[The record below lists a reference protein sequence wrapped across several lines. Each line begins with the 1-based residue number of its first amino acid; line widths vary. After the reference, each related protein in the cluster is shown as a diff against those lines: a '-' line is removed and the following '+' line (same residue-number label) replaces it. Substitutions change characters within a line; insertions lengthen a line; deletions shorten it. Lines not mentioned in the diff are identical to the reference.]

1 MISKE
6 SFIKKLRVLGKQYA
20 NKTILDSENHQDAT
34 ESVISDYLQGAEDS
48 YNTFRTYD
56 KERFCDSLR
65 NILNYYKK
73 LEELEDVLNCV
84 LRESP
89 IGESESF
96 IITDLIRALANDDSE
111 TMDDIEWWL
120 YEDVEKEWIIDG
132 ELVKVETPEQFYDA
146 LKKLNRV

>member
-6 SFIKKLRVLGKQYA
+6 SFLKKLRVLGKQYA
-20 NKTILDSENHQDAT
+20 NKTILDSKDHQDAV
-34 ESVISDYLQGAEDS
+34 EAVVSDYLQGAEDS
-48 YNTFRTYD
+48 YDTFRTYD

-65 NILNYYKK
+65 DILHYQRDLDK
-73 LEELEDVLNCV
+73 LEDTLGCAIF
-84 LRESP
+84 ESY
-89 IGESESF
+89 ICESLTF
-96 IITDLIRALANDDSE
+96 IITSLIRALANDDE
-111 TMDDIEWWL
+111 NTVDDIEWWL

>member
-6 SFIKKLRVLGKQYA
+6 SFIKKLKVLGKQYA
-20 NKTILDSENHQDAT
+20 NKTILDPENHQDAVK
-34 ESVISDYLQGAEDS
+34 SVISDYLKGVEDS
-48 YNTFRTYD
+48 YDIFRTYD
-56 KERFCDSLR
+56 KERFCNSLR

-89 IGESESF
+89 IGESESS
-96 IITDLIRALANDDSE
+96 IITDLIKALANNDE
-111 TMDDIEWWL
+111 NTVEDIEWWL

>member
-6 SFIKKLRVLGKQYA
+6 SFLEKLKVLGKQYA
-20 NKTILDSENHQDAT
+20 SKTILDSENHQDAV

-65 NILNYYKK
+65 DILHYQRDLDK
-73 LEELEDVLNCV
+73 LEDTLGCAIY
-84 LRESP
+84 ESH
-89 IGESESF
+89 ICESVTF
-96 IITDLIRALANDDSE
+96 IITSLIRALANDDE
-111 TMDDIEWWL
+111 NTVEDIEWWL
-120 YEDVEKEWIIDG
+120 YEDVEKELIIDE

>member
-6 SFIKKLRVLGKQYA
+6 SFLKKLSVLGKQYA
-20 NKTILDSENHQDAT
+20 NKIIVDPENHQDAT
-34 ESVISDYLQGAEDS
+34 KSVISDYLQGAEDS
-48 YNTFRTYD
+48 YDTFRTYD
-56 KERFCDSLR
+56 KERFCNSLR
-65 NILNYYKK
+65 DILNYYKK
-73 LEELEDVLNCV
+73 LEEIENVLNCV

-89 IGESESF
+89 IGESITF
-96 IITDLIRALANDDSE
+96 IITDLIKALANNDE
-111 TMDDIEWWL
+111 NTVEDIEWWL

>member
-1 MISKE
+1 MISKK
-6 SFIKKLRVLGKQYA
+6 SFLEKLRVLGNQYA
-20 NKTILDSENHQDAT
+20 NNIVLNSKNKDAKDII
-34 ESVISDYLQGAEDS
+34 ISDYLQGASDS
-48 YNTFRTYD
+48 YATFRTYD

>member
-6 SFIKKLRVLGKQYA
+6 SFLKKLRVLGKQYA
-20 NKTILDSENHQDAT
+20 SKTILEPENHQDAAK
-34 ESVISDYLQGAEDS
+34 SVISDYLKGVEDS
-48 YNTFRTYD
+48 YDTFRTYD
-56 KERFCDSLR
+56 KERFCNSLR

-89 IGESESF
+89 IGESESS
-96 IITDLIRALANDDSE
+96 IITDLIKALANNDE
-111 TMDDIEWWL
+111 NTVEDIEWWL
-120 YEDVEKEWIIDG
+120 YEDVEKEWVIDG

>member
-6 SFIKKLRVLGKQYA
+6 SFLKKVRVLGKQYA
-20 NKTILDSENHQDAT
+20 NMAIIDTENHQDAVNA
-34 ESVISDYLQGAEDS
+34 VISDYLQGAEDA
-48 YNTFRTYD
+48 YDTFRTYD

-65 NILNYYKK
+65 DILHYQRELDK
-73 LEELEDVLNCV
+73 LEDTLGCV
-84 LRESP
+84 ICESS
-89 IGESESF
+89 ICESVSF
-96 IITDLIRALANDDSE
+96 IITSLIRALANDDSE
-111 TMDDIEWWL
+111 TRDDIEWWL

>member
-6 SFIKKLRVLGKQYA
+6 SFIEKLRILGKQYA

>member
-6 SFIKKLRVLGKQYA
+6 SFIKKLKVLGKQYDS
-20 NKTILDSENHQDAT
+20 KTILDPENHKDT
-34 ESVISDYLQGAEDS
+34 VESVISDYLQGVEDS
-48 YNTFRTYD
+48 YDIFRTYD

>member
-1 MISKE
+1 VISKE
-6 SFIKKLRVLGKQYA
+6 SFLKKIRVLGKQYA
-20 NKTILDSENHQDAT
+20 NNIVLNPENKDAKDII
-34 ESVISDYLQGAEDS
+34 ISDYLQGAADA
-48 YNTFRTYD
+48 YDTFRTYD
-56 KERFCDSLR
+56 KERFCNSLR

-73 LEELEDVLNCV
+73 LEELEDILNCV

-96 IITDLIRALANDDSE
+96 IIADLIRALANNDSE
-111 TMDDIEWWL
+111 TIEDIEWWL
-120 YEDVEKEWIIDG
+120 YEDVEKEWVIDG

>member
-6 SFIKKLRVLGKQYA
+6 SFIEKLRVLGKQYA

-65 NILNYYKK
+65 DILHYQRELDK
-73 LEELEDVLNCV
+73 LENTLGCV
-84 LRESP
+84 ICESS
-89 IGESESF
+89 ICESVTF
-96 IITDLIRALANDDSE
+96 IITSLIRTLANDDSE
-111 TMDDIEWWL
+111 TRDDIEWWL

>member
-6 SFIKKLRVLGKQYA
+6 SFIKKLRVLGEQYA
-20 NKTILDSENHQDAT
+20 NKTILDTENHQDAVNA
-34 ESVISDYLQGAEDS
+34 VISDYLQGAEDS
-48 YNTFRTYD
+48 YDTFRTYD
-56 KERFCDSLR
+56 KERFCNSLR

-89 IGESESF
+89 IGESELF
-96 IITDLIRALANDDSE
+96 IITDLIKALANNDE
-111 TMDDIEWWL
+111 NTVEDIEWWL

-132 ELVKVETPEQFYDA
+132 ELVKVETPEQLYDA

>member
-6 SFIKKLRVLGKQYA
+6 SFIKKLKVLGKQYA
-20 NKTILDSENHQDAT
+20 SKTILDQENHQDAV
-34 ESVISDYLQGAEDS
+34 ESVISDYLQGVEDS
-48 YNTFRTYD
+48 YDTFRTYD

>member
-6 SFIKKLRVLGKQYA
+6 SFIEKLRVLGKKYA
-20 NKTILDSENHQDAT
+20 SKTILDPENHQDAV
-34 ESVISDYLQGAEDS
+34 ESIISDYLQGVEDS
-48 YNTFRTYD
+48 YDTLRIYD
-56 KERFCDSLR
+56 KERFCNSLR

-89 IGESESF
+89 ISESESS
-96 IITDLIRALANDDSE
+96 IITDLIKALANNDE
-111 TMDDIEWWL
+111 NTVEDIEWWL

>member
-6 SFIKKLRVLGKQYA
+6 SFLKKLRVLGKQYA
-20 NKTILDSENHQDAT
+20 SKTIVDPENHQDAV

-56 KERFCDSLR
+56 KERFCNSLR
-65 NILNYYKK
+65 DILNYYKK
-73 LEELEDVLNCV
+73 LEEIEDVLNCV

-89 IGESESF
+89 IGESITF
-96 IITDLIRALANDDSE
+96 IITDLIKALANNDE
-111 TMDDIEWWL
+111 NTVEDIEWWL

>member
-6 SFIKKLRVLGKQYA
+6 SFLKKLRILGKQYA
-20 NKTILDSENHQDAT
+20 NKVILDSKNQDDKDAI
-34 ESVISDYLQGAEDS
+34 ISDYLQGANDS

-56 KERFCDSLR
+56 KERFCNSLR
-65 NILNYYKK
+65 DILNYYKK

-89 IGESESF
+89 IGESESS
-96 IITDLIRALANDDSE
+96 IITDLIKALANNDKNTVE
-111 TMDDIEWWL
+111 DIEWWL
-120 YEDVEKEWIIDG
+120 YEDVEKEWTIDN
-132 ELVKVETPEQFYDA
+132 ETVKVETPEQLYDA

>member
-6 SFIKKLRVLGKQYA
+6 SFLKKVRVLGKQYA
-20 NKTILDSENHQDAT
+20 NNTILDSENHQDAVK
-34 ESVISDYLQGAEDS
+34 SVISDYLQGAEDS

-65 NILNYYKK
+65 DILHYQRDLDK
-73 LEELEDVLNCV
+73 LEDTLGCAIF
-84 LRESP
+84 ESH
-89 IGESESF
+89 ICESVTF
-96 IITDLIRALANDDSE
+96 IITSLIRALANDDSE

-120 YEDVEKEWIIDG
+120 YEDVEKEYIIDG

>member
-1 MISKE
+1 MISKK
-6 SFIKKLRVLGKQYA
+6 SFLEKLKVLGKQYA
-20 NKTILDSENHQDAT
+20 NKTILDTENHQNAV
-34 ESVISDYLQGAEDS
+34 ESVISDYLQGVEDS
-48 YNTFRTYD
+48 YDTFRTYD

>member
-6 SFIKKLRVLGKQYA
+6 SFLKKLRVLGKQYA
-20 NKTILDSENHQDAT
+20 NKTILDSKDHQDAVNA
-34 ESVISDYLQGAEDS
+34 VISDYLKGVEDS
-48 YNTFRTYD
+48 YDIFRTYD
-56 KERFCDSLR
+56 KERFCNSLR

-89 IGESESF
+89 IGESESS
-96 IITDLIRALANDDSE
+96 IITDLIKALANNDE
-111 TMDDIEWWL
+111 NTVEDIEWWL